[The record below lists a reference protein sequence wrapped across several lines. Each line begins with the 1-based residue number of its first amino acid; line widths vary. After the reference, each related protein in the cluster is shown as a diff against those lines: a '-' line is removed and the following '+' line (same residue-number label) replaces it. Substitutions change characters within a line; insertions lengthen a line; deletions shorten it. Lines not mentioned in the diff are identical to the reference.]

1 MLCQKSLCGFRQR
14 SHRGVYVYTRDFSYV
29 QFMIESDKI
38 QAPKE
43 ASNQKGLNQ
52 TTFISFGYETIE
64 IFLST
69 NILFQ

>member
-1 MLCQKSLCGFRQR
+1 
-14 SHRGVYVYTRDFSYV
+14 
-29 QFMIESDKI
+29 MIESDKI

-43 ASNQKGLNQ
+43 ASNQKGFNQ